1 MTQWKDPVAVRRE
14 KVWRILRPIAAAL
27 LSLGLVALAM
37 IGAIRYVLSHFVY
50 PVDADDNTPIQV
62 VIPSGSSASRIA
74 SILYNVRGQDEP
86 GLIVS
91 TASFKVYVDFTGK
104 AHALKAGNALKAGTY
119 VLSRNMTIP
128 EIVNI
133 LCAGNEA
140 RRVTRFTIPE
150 GYTAAE
156 IAQALYEAG
165 ILEEQEEFL
174 ALCKDSTLLSVGYLD
189 GIQNASD
196 RRYALEG
203 YLFPDTYEVYEDAAP
218 ADILKKM
225 LNRFAVVFTEED
237 AERARALNLTT
248 DQVIALAS
256 MIEKE
261 AAADEDFARVS
272 AVFHNRLR
280 QGMPLESCATL
291 SYALG
296 VKKYTF
302 TDTELSTV
310 SPYNTYR
317 NKGLPVGP
325 ICNPGR
331 AAIQAALYPSVE
343 YLSEG
348 YLYFCN
354 MNPKQTNR
362 LVFSKSYQEH
372 QRNVLKYSPFWE

>member
-1 MTQWKDPVAVRRE
+1 MNQWKDPAAARRE
-14 KVWRILRPIAAAL
+14 KLWRILRPVAAAL
-27 LSLGLVALAM
+27 LSVTLVALAM

-50 PVDADDNTPIQV
+50 PVDAEDNTPIQV
-62 VIPSGSSASRIA
+62 VIPAGSSASRIA
-74 SILYNVRGQDEP
+74 SLLYYARGQDEP

-104 AHALKAGNALKAGTY
+104 ANALKAGTY

-140 RRVTRFTIPE
+140 RRVARFTIPE
-150 GYTAAE
+150 GYTAE
-156 IAQALYEAG
+156 QIAQALFEAG
-165 ILEEQEEFL
+165 ILEDQEEFL
-174 ALCKDSTLLSVGYLD
+174 ALCKDGTLLSVGYLD
-189 GIQNASD
+189 QLQNPSD

-203 YLFPDTYEVYEDAAP
+203 YLFPDTYEVYEDATA

-248 DQVIALAS
+248 DQVMTLAS

-261 AAADEDFARVS
+261 AAADDDFARVS

-280 QGMPLESCATL
+280 QGMAMESCATL

-302 TDTELSTV
+302 TESEMATV

-317 NKGLPVGP
+317 NKGLPVGS

-331 AAIQAALYPSVE
+331 AAIQAALYPSEE
-343 YLSEG
+343 YMSEG

-354 MNPKQTNR
+354 MNPKQTNS
-362 LVFSKSYQEH
+362 LVFSKTYEEH
-372 QRNVLKYSPFWE
+372 RQNVVKYSPFWE

>member
-1 MTQWKDPVAVRRE
+1 MSQWKDPDTLRRE
-14 KVWRILRPIAAAL
+14 RIWSILRPIVAIL
-27 LSLGLVALAM
+27 LSIGMVAVAM
-37 IGAIRYVLSHFVY
+37 IGAVRYVLSHFVY

-62 VIPSGSSASRIA
+62 VIPSGASASKIA
-74 SILYNVRGQDEP
+74 SLLYYARGQDEP

-104 AHALKAGNALKAGTY
+104 ANALRAGTY

-140 RRVTRFTIPE
+140 RRATRFTIPE
-150 GYTAAE
+150 GYTAQAV
-156 IAQALYEAG
+156 AQALFEAG

-174 ALCKDSTLLSVGYLD
+174 ALCKDGTLLSASYLD
-189 GIQNASD
+189 PIQNAGD

-203 YLFPDTYEVYEDAAP
+203 YLFPDTYEVYEDADA
-218 ADILKKM
+218 AEILKKM
-225 LNRFAVVFTEED
+225 LNRFTVVFTEED
-237 AERARALNLTT
+237 ADRARMLNMTT
-248 DQVIALAS
+248 DQVLTLAS

-261 AAADEDFARVS
+261 AAAAEDFPRVS
-272 AVFHNRLR
+272 AVFHNRLS
-280 QGMPLESCATL
+280 QGMALESCATL
-291 SYALG
+291 SYTLG
-296 VKKYTF
+296 VQKYSF
-302 TDTELSTV
+302 TEEELATV
-310 SPYNTYR
+310 SPYNTYKNR
-317 NKGLPVGP
+317 GLPVGP

-331 AAIQAALYPSVE
+331 AAIEAALYPSEE

-362 LVFSKSYQEH
+362 LVFSKTYEEH
-372 QRNVLKYSPFWE
+372 HKNVVQYSPFWE

>member
-1 MTQWKDPVAVRRE
+1 MASVTKWKDPVTERRE
-14 KVWRILRPIAAAL
+14 KVWRILRPIVAAL

-50 PVDADDNTPIQV
+50 PVDAEDNTPIQV
-62 VIPSGSSASRIA
+62 EIPAGASASRIA
-74 SILYNVRGQDEP
+74 FLLYNARGQDEP

-104 AHALKAGNALKAGTY
+104 ANALKAGTY

-133 LCAGNEA
+133 LCAGNEG

-150 GYTAAE
+150 GYTADQ

-165 ILEEQEEFL
+165 MLEEQEGFL
-174 ALCKDSTLLSVGYLD
+174 ALCKDGTLLSVGYLD
-189 GIQNASD
+189 PLQNPSD

-203 YLFPDTYEVYEDAAP
+203 YLFPDTYEVYEDAAA

-248 DQVIALAS
+248 DQAITLAS

-302 TDTELSTV
+302 TDTELATV

-331 AAIQAALYPSVE
+331 AAIQAALYPSEE

-362 LVFSKSYQEH
+362 LVFSKTYEEH
-372 QRNVLKYSPFWE
+372 RSNVVKYSPFWE

>member
-1 MTQWKDPVAVRRE
+1 MSQWKDPDTLRRE
-14 KVWRILRPIAAAL
+14 KIWSILRPIVAIL
-27 LSLGLVALAM
+27 LSIGMVAVAM
-37 IGAIRYVLSHFVY
+37 IGAVRYVLSHFVY

-62 VIPSGSSASRIA
+62 VIPSGASASKIA
-74 SILYNVRGQDEP
+74 SLLYYARGQDEP

-104 AHALKAGNALKAGTY
+104 ANALRAGTY

-140 RRVTRFTIPE
+140 RRATRFTIPE
-150 GYTAAE
+150 GYTAQAV
-156 IAQALYEAG
+156 AQALFEAG

-174 ALCKDSTLLSVGYLD
+174 ALCKDGTLLSASYLD
-189 GIQNASD
+189 PIQNAGD

-203 YLFPDTYEVYEDAAP
+203 YLFPDTYEVYEDATA
-218 ADILKKM
+218 AEILKKM
-225 LNRFAVVFTEED
+225 LNRFTVVFTEED
-237 AERARALNLTT
+237 ADRARMLNMTT
-248 DQVIALAS
+248 DQVLTLAS

-261 AAADEDFARVS
+261 AAAAEDFPRVS
-272 AVFHNRLR
+272 AVFHNRLS
-280 QGMPLESCATL
+280 QGMALESCATL
-291 SYALG
+291 SYTLG
-296 VKKYTF
+296 VQKYTF
-302 TDTELSTV
+302 TEEELATV
-310 SPYNTYR
+310 SPYNTYKNR
-317 NKGLPVGP
+317 GLPVGP

-331 AAIQAALYPSVE
+331 AAIEAALYPSEE

-362 LVFSKSYQEH
+362 LVFSKTYEEH
-372 QRNVLKYSPFWE
+372 HKNVVQYSPFWE

>member
-1 MTQWKDPVAVRRE
+1 MSQWKDPDTLRRE
-14 KVWRILRPIAAAL
+14 RIWSILRPIVAIL
-27 LSLGLVALAM
+27 LSIGMVAVAM
-37 IGAIRYVLSHFVY
+37 IGAVRYVLSHFVY

-62 VIPSGSSASRIA
+62 VIPSGASASKIA
-74 SILYNVRGQDEP
+74 SLLYYARGQDEP

-104 AHALKAGNALKAGTY
+104 ANALRAGTY

-140 RRVTRFTIPE
+140 RRATRFTIPE
-150 GYTAAE
+150 GYTAQAV
-156 IAQALYEAG
+156 AQALFEAG

-174 ALCKDSTLLSVGYLD
+174 ALCKDGTLLSASYLD
-189 GIQNASD
+189 PIQNAGD

-203 YLFPDTYEVYEDAAP
+203 YLFPDTYEVYEDTDAAE
-218 ADILKKM
+218 ILKKM
-225 LNRFAVVFTEED
+225 LNRFAVVFSEED

-261 AAADEDFARVS
+261 AAAAEDFPRVS
-272 AVFHNRLR
+272 AVFHNRLS
-280 QGMPLESCATL
+280 QGMALESCATL
-291 SYALG
+291 SYTLG
-296 VKKYTF
+296 VQKYTF
-302 TDTELSTV
+302 TEEELATV
-310 SPYNTYR
+310 SPYNTYKNR
-317 NKGLPVGP
+317 GLPVGP

-331 AAIQAALYPSVE
+331 AAIEAALYPSEE

-362 LVFSKSYQEH
+362 LVFSKTYEEH
-372 QRNVLKYSPFWE
+372 HKNVVQYSPFWE

>member
-1 MTQWKDPVAVRRE
+1 MTQWKDPVTVRRE
-14 KVWRILRPIAAAL
+14 KIWRILRPVAAVL
-27 LSLGLVALAM
+27 LSIVVVALIM
-37 IGAIRYVLSHFVY
+37 TGAVRYVLSHFVY
-50 PVDADDNTPIQV
+50 PVDPDDNTPIQV
-62 VIPSGSSASRIA
+62 EIPSGSSASRIA
-74 SILYNVRGQDEP
+74 SILYRARGEEEP

-91 TASFKVYVDFTGK
+91 TASFKVYVDFTGR
-104 AHALKAGNALKAGTY
+104 ANSLRAGTY

-150 GYTAAE
+150 GYTASQ
-156 IAQALYEAG
+156 IAQALFEAG
-165 ILEEQEEFL
+165 MLEDQEQFL
-174 ALCKDSTLLSVGYLD
+174 ALCKDGTMLSGGYLD
-189 GIQNASD
+189 PLLNASD

-203 YLFPDTYEVYEDAAP
+203 YLFPDTYEVYEDAAA

-237 AERARALNLTT
+237 ANRARELNMTT
-248 DQVIALAS
+248 DQVMTLAS

-261 AAADEDFARVS
+261 AGAAEDFPRVS
-272 AVFHNRLR
+272 AVFHTRLK
-280 QGMPLESCATL
+280 QGMALESCATL

-302 TDTELSTV
+302 TEEELSTV

-331 AAIQAALYPSVE
+331 AAIEAALYPSEE
-343 YLSEG
+343 YMSAGFLF
-348 YLYFCN
+348 FCN

-362 LVFSKSYQEH
+362 LVFSRTYEEH
-372 QRNVLKYSPFWE
+372 RQNVVKYSPFWE

>member
-1 MTQWKDPVAVRRE
+1 MSQWKDPATVRRE
-14 KVWRILRPIAAAL
+14 KVWRILRPVAATL

-37 IGAIRYVLSHFVY
+37 IGAVRYVLSHFVY
-50 PVDADDNTPIQV
+50 PVDEEDNTPIQV

-74 SILYNVRGQDEP
+74 SILYNARGQDEP

-104 AHALKAGNALKAGTY
+104 ANALRAGTY

-150 GYTAAE
+150 GYTADE
-156 IAQALYEAG
+156 IAQSLFESG
-165 ILEEQEEFL
+165 ILGKQDDFL
-174 ALCKDSTLLSVGYLD
+174 ALCEDATLLSVGYLD
-189 GIQNASD
+189 PLLNASD

-203 YLFPDTYEVYEDAAP
+203 YLFPDTYEIYEDATP

-237 AERARALNLTT
+237 ADRARALHLTT
-248 DQVIALAS
+248 DQVMTLAS

-280 QGMPLESCATL
+280 KGMLLESCATL
-291 SYALG
+291 SYTLG

-302 TDTELSTV
+302 TEEEMATV

-331 AAIQAALYPSVE
+331 AAIQAALYPEEE
-343 YLSEG
+343 YLAEG

-362 LVFSKSYQEH
+362 LVFSRTYEEH
-372 QRNVLKYSPFWE
+372 HQNVVKYSPFWE

>member
-1 MTQWKDPVAVRRE
+1 MTQWKDPVTVRRE
-14 KVWRILRPIAAAL
+14 KIWRILRPVAAVL
-27 LSLGLVALAM
+27 LSIVVVALIM
-37 IGAIRYVLSHFVY
+37 TGAVRYVLSHFVY
-50 PVDADDNTPIQV
+50 PVDPDDNTPIQV

-74 SILYNVRGQDEP
+74 SILYNARGQDEP

-104 AHALKAGNALKAGTY
+104 AHALKAGTY

-156 IAQALYEAG
+156 IAQALFEAG
-165 ILEEQEEFL
+165 MLEDQEQFL
-174 ALCKDSTLLSVGYLD
+174 ALCKDGTLLSGGYLD
-189 GIQNASD
+189 PLLNASD

-203 YLFPDTYEVYEDAAP
+203 YLFPDTYEVYEDAVA

-237 AERARALNLTT
+237 ANRARELNLTT
-248 DQVIALAS
+248 DQVMTLAS

-261 AAADEDFARVS
+261 AGAAEDFPRVS
-272 AVFHNRLR
+272 AVFHNRLK
-280 QGMPLESCATL
+280 QGMALESCATL

-302 TDTELSTV
+302 TEEELSTV

-331 AAIQAALYPSVE
+331 AAIEAALYPSEE
-343 YLSEG
+343 YMSAGFLF
-348 YLYFCN
+348 FCN

-362 LVFSKSYQEH
+362 LVFSRTYEEH
-372 QRNVLKYSPFWE
+372 RQNVVKYSPFWE

>member
-1 MTQWKDPVAVRRE
+1 MSQWKDPAAVRRE
-14 KVWRILRPIAAAL
+14 KIWHILRPVAAAV
-27 LSLGLVALAM
+27 LSVGLVAIAM

-50 PVDADDNTPIQV
+50 PVDAEDNTPIEV

-74 SILYNVRGQDEP
+74 SLLYNARGQDEP

-104 AHALKAGNALKAGTY
+104 ANSLKAGTY

-133 LCAGNEA
+133 LCAGNEG

-165 ILEEQEEFL
+165 ILEDQEEFL
-174 ALCKDSTLLSVGYLD
+174 ALCKDATLLSVAYLD
-189 GIQNASD
+189 PLQNASD

-203 YLFPDTYEVYEDAAP
+203 YLFPDTYEVYEDAA
-218 ADILKKM
+218 AGDILKKM
-225 LNRFAVVFTEED
+225 LNRFAIVFTEED
-237 AERARALNLTT
+237 AERARSLNLTT
-248 DQVIALAS
+248 DQVMTLAS

-261 AAADEDFARVS
+261 AAVGEDFGRVS

-280 QGMPLESCATL
+280 QGMALESCATL

-302 TDTELSTV
+302 TEEEMATV

-325 ICNPGR
+325 ISNPGR
-331 AAIQAALYPSVE
+331 AAIQAALYPDE
-343 YLSEG
+343 TYLSEG

-354 MNPKQTNR
+354 MNPKQTNSLIFAR
-362 LVFSKSYQEH
+362 TYEEH
-372 QRNVLKYSPFWE
+372 RQNVVRYSPFWE

>member
-1 MTQWKDPVAVRRE
+1 MNQWKDPVTVRRE
-14 KVWRILRPIAAAL
+14 KVWRILRPLAAAL
-27 LSLGLVALAM
+27 LSVGLVAIAM

-50 PVDADDNTPIQV
+50 PVDADDNTPIEV
-62 VIPSGSSASRIA
+62 VIPNGASASRIA
-74 SILYNVRGQDEP
+74 SLLYHARGQDEP

-91 TASFKVYVDFTGK
+91 TASFKVYVDFTGR
-104 AHALKAGNALKAGTY
+104 ANALKAGTY

-150 GYTAAE
+150 GYTAQK
-156 IAQALYEAG
+156 IAQSLFEAG

-174 ALCKDSTLLSVGYLD
+174 ALCTDGTLLSVTYLD
-189 GIQNASD
+189 PLANASD
-196 RRYALEG
+196 RRFALEG
-203 YLFPDTYEVYEDAAP
+203 YLFPDTYEIYEDAAA

-225 LNRFAVVFTEED
+225 LNRFAVVFTQAD
-237 AERARALNLTT
+237 ADRARALNLTT
-248 DQVIALAS
+248 DQIVTLAS
-256 MIEKE
+256 IIERE

-296 VKKYTF
+296 VKKYAF
-302 TDTELSTV
+302 NETELATV

-331 AAIQAALYPSVE
+331 AAIQAALYPSEE
-343 YLSEG
+343 YVSAG

-362 LVFSKSYQEH
+362 LVFSRTYEEH
-372 QRNVLKYSPFWE
+372 RQNVVKYSPFWE

>member
-1 MTQWKDPVAVRRE
+1 MTQWKDPVSARRE
-14 KVWRILRPIAAAL
+14 KVWRILRPIAATL

-37 IGAIRYVLSHFVY
+37 IGALRYVLSHFVY
-50 PVDADDNTPIQV
+50 PVDEDDNTPIEV
-62 VIPSGSSASRIA
+62 VIPNGASASRIA
-74 SILYNVRGQDEP
+74 SLLYHARGQDEP

-91 TASFKVYVDFTGK
+91 TASFKVYVDFTGR
-104 AHALKAGNALKAGTY
+104 ANSLKAGTY

-150 GYTAAE
+150 GFTADQ
-156 IAQALYEAG
+156 IAQALFEAG
-165 ILEEQEEFL
+165 ILEDQEEFL
-174 ALCKDSTLLSVGYLD
+174 ALCKDGTLLSVAYLD
-189 GIQNASD
+189 PLLNPSD

-203 YLFPDTYEVYEDAAP
+203 YLFPDTYEIYEDAAA

-225 LNRFAVVFTEED
+225 LNRFAVVFSEED
-237 AERARALNLTT
+237 ADRARALNLTP
-248 DQVIALAS
+248 DQVLTLAS

-261 AAADEDFARVS
+261 AAAEEDFARVS
-272 AVFHNRLR
+272 AVFHNRLK

-291 SYALG
+291 SYTLG

-302 TDTELSTV
+302 TEDELSTV

-331 AAIQAALYPSVE
+331 TAIQAALYPSEE
-343 YLSEG
+343 YLQEG

-354 MNPKQTNR
+354 MNPKQTNS
-362 LVFSKSYQEH
+362 LVFSRTYQEH
-372 QRNVLKYSPFWE
+372 RSNVVKYSPFWE

>member
-1 MTQWKDPVAVRRE
+1 MTQWKDPATVRRE
-14 KVWRILRPIAAAL
+14 KVWRILRPVAAAL
-27 LSLGLVALAM
+27 LSVGLVTIAM

-50 PVDADDNTPIQV
+50 PVDEEDNTPIQV
-62 VIPSGSSASRIA
+62 VIPAGSSASRIA
-74 SILYNVRGQDEP
+74 SILYNARGQDEP

-104 AHALKAGNALKAGTY
+104 ANALKAGTY

-140 RRVTRFTIPE
+140 RRITRFTIPE
-150 GYTAAE
+150 GYTAE
-156 IAQALYEAG
+156 EVAQALFEAG
-165 ILEEQEEFL
+165 ILEDQEEFL
-174 ALCKDSTLLSVGYLD
+174 ALCKDGTLLSVEHLD
-189 GIQNASD
+189 QLINASD

-203 YLFPDTYEVYEDAAP
+203 YLFPDTYEVYEDAVP
-218 ADILKKM
+218 GDILKKM

-237 AERARALNLTT
+237 AERARALNMTT
-248 DQVIALAS
+248 DQVMTLAS

-280 QGMPLESCATL
+280 RGMAMESCATL
-291 SYALG
+291 SYAIG

-302 TDTELSTV
+302 SEEEKATV

-331 AAIQAALYPSVE
+331 AAIQAALYPEEE

-362 LVFSKSYQEH
+362 LVFSKTYEEH
-372 QRNVLKYSPFWE
+372 RQNVVKYSPFWE

>member
-1 MTQWKDPVAVRRE
+1 MTQWKDPVTVRRE
-14 KVWRILRPIAAAL
+14 KVWRILRPIAAVL
-27 LSLGLVALAM
+27 LSVGLVALAM

-50 PVDADDNTPIQV
+50 PVDAEDNTPIEV

-74 SILYNVRGQDEP
+74 SILYNARGQDEP

-104 AHALKAGNALKAGTY
+104 ANALKAGTY

-140 RRVTRFTIPE
+140 RRITRFTIPE
-150 GYTAAE
+150 GYTAE
-156 IAQALYEAG
+156 EVAQALFEAG
-165 ILEEQEEFL
+165 ILEDQEEFL
-174 ALCKDSTLLSVGYLD
+174 ALCKDGTLLSVEHLD
-189 GIQNASD
+189 QLINASD

-203 YLFPDTYEVYEDAAP
+203 YLFPDTYEVYEDAVP
-218 ADILKKM
+218 GDILKKM

-237 AERARALNLTT
+237 AERARALNMTT
-248 DQVIALAS
+248 DQVMTLAS

-280 QGMPLESCATL
+280 QGMAMESCATL
-291 SYALG
+291 SYAIG

-302 TDTELSTV
+302 SEEEKATV

-331 AAIQAALYPSVE
+331 AAIQAALYPEEE

-354 MNPKQTNR
+354 MNPKQTNK
-362 LVFSKSYQEH
+362 LVFSKTYEEH
-372 QRNVLKYSPFWE
+372 RQNVVKYSPFWE

>member
-1 MTQWKDPVAVRRE
+1 MSQWKDPAAARRE
-14 KVWRILRPIAAAL
+14 KVWRILRPVAAAL
-27 LSLGLVALAM
+27 LSIGLVAIAM

-50 PVDADDNTPIQV
+50 PVDADDNTPIEV
-62 VIPSGSSASRIA
+62 VIPNGASASRIA
-74 SILYNVRGQDEP
+74 SLLYNARGQDEP

-91 TASFKVYVDFTGK
+91 TASFKVYVDFTGR
-104 AHALKAGNALKAGTY
+104 ANSLKAGTY

-133 LCAGNEA
+133 LSAGNEA

-156 IAQALYEAG
+156 IAQILFESG
-165 ILEEQEEFL
+165 ILEDQEEFL
-174 ALCKDSTLLSVGYLD
+174 SLCKDNTLLSTGYLD
-189 GIQNASD
+189 PITNASD

-203 YLFPDTYEVYEDAAP
+203 YLFPDTYEIYEDATA
-218 ADILKKM
+218 ADILRKM
-225 LNRFAVVFTEED
+225 LNRFAVIFTEED
-237 AERARALNLTT
+237 ARRARELNLTT
-248 DQVIALAS
+248 DQIMTLAS
-256 MIEKE
+256 MIERE
-261 AAADEDFARVS
+261 AGAAEDFPRVS

-280 QGMPLESCATL
+280 QGMALESCATL
-291 SYALG
+291 SYTLG

-302 TDTELSTV
+302 TEAEMATA

-331 AAIQAALYPSVE
+331 TAIQAALYPEES
-343 YLSEG
+343 YLKGG

-354 MNPKQTNR
+354 MNPKQTNQLAFAR
-362 LVFSKSYQEH
+362 TYEEH
-372 QRNVLKYSPFWE
+372 RRNVVMYSPFWE

>member
-1 MTQWKDPVAVRRE
+1 MTSHGKTGT
-14 KVWRILRPIAAAL
+14 AAL
-27 LSLGLVALAM
+27 
-37 IGAIRYVLSHFVY
+37 R
-50 PVDADDNTPIQV
+50 
-62 VIPSGSSASRIA
+62 
-74 SILYNVRGQDEP
+74 
-86 GLIVS
+86 
-91 TASFKVYVDFTGK
+91 
-104 AHALKAGNALKAGTY
+104 AGTY

-133 LCAGNEA
+133 LGEGNEA
-140 RRVTRFTIPE
+140 RRATRFTIPE
-150 GYTAAE
+150 GYTAQAV
-156 IAQALYEAG
+156 AQALFEAG

-174 ALCKDSTLLSVGYLD
+174 ALCKDGTLLSAGYLD

-203 YLFPDTYEVYEDAAP
+203 YLFPDTYEVYEDATP

-331 AAIQAALYPSVE
+331 AAIQAALYPSEE

-362 LVFSKSYQEH
+362 LVFSKTYEEH
-372 QRNVLKYSPFWE
+372 HKNVVQYSPFWE

>member
-1 MTQWKDPVAVRRE
+1 MNQWKDPVTARRE

-27 LSLGLVALAM
+27 LSLGLVAIAM

-62 VIPSGSSASRIA
+62 VIPSGASASRIA
-74 SILYNVRGQDEP
+74 SLLYNARGQDEP

-91 TASFKVYVDFTGK
+91 TASFKVYVDFTGR
-104 AHALKAGNALKAGTY
+104 ANSLKAGTY

-150 GYTAAE
+150 GYTAKE
-156 IAQALYEAG
+156 IAQALFEAG
-165 ILEEQEEFL
+165 ILEDQEEFL
-174 ALCKDSTLLSVGYLD
+174 ALCKDGTLLSVAYLD
-189 GIQNASD
+189 PLMNASD

-203 YLFPDTYEVYEDAAP
+203 YLFPDTYEIYEDASA

-225 LNRFAVVFTEED
+225 LNRFAVVFSEED
-237 AERARALNLTT
+237 AEQAHILNLTT
-248 DQVIALAS
+248 DQVLTLAS

-291 SYALG
+291 SYTLG

-302 TDTELSTV
+302 TDAELSTV

-331 AAIQAALYPSVE
+331 AAIQAALYPSEE

-354 MNPKQTNR
+354 MNPKQTNA
-362 LVFSKSYQEH
+362 LAFSRSYEEH
-372 QRNVLKYSPFWE
+372 RKNVVKYSPFWE

>member
-14 KVWRILRPIAAAL
+14 KVWRILRPIAATL

-104 AHALKAGNALKAGTY
+104 AHALKAGTY

-237 AERARALNLTT
+237 AERARTLNLTT

-256 MIEKE
+256 MIETA

>member
-1 MTQWKDPVAVRRE
+1 MASVTKWKDPVTERRE
-14 KVWRILRPIAAAL
+14 KAWRILRPIVAAL

-50 PVDADDNTPIQV
+50 PVDAEDNTPIQV
-62 VIPSGSSASRIA
+62 EIPAGASASRIA
-74 SILYNVRGQDEP
+74 FLLYNARGQDEP

-104 AHALKAGNALKAGTY
+104 ANALKAGTY

-133 LCAGNEA
+133 LCAGNEG

-150 GYTAAE
+150 GYTADQ

-165 ILEEQEEFL
+165 MLEEQEEFL
-174 ALCKDSTLLSVGYLD
+174 ALCKDGTLLSVGYLD
-189 GIQNASD
+189 PLQSPSD

-203 YLFPDTYEVYEDAAP
+203 YLFPDTYEVYEDAAA

-248 DQVIALAS
+248 DQAITLAS

-302 TDTELSTV
+302 TDTELATV

-331 AAIQAALYPSVE
+331 AAIQAALYPSEE

-362 LVFSKSYQEH
+362 LVFSKTYEEH
-372 QRNVLKYSPFWE
+372 RSNVVKYSPFWE

>member
-1 MTQWKDPVAVRRE
+1 MTQWKDPATARRE
-14 KVWRILRPIAAAL
+14 KSWRILRPVLVAL
-27 LSLGLVALAM
+27 LSVGLVSLAM
-37 IGAIRYVLSHFVY
+37 IGAVRYVLSHFVY
-50 PVDADDNTPIQV
+50 PVDADDNTPIEV
-62 VIPSGSSASRIA
+62 VIPNGASASRIA
-74 SILYNVRGQDEP
+74 FLLYNARGADEP

-91 TASFKVYVDFTGK
+91 TASFKVYVDFTGRSS
-104 AHALKAGNALKAGTY
+104 ALKAGTY

-156 IAQALYEAG
+156 IAQALFEAG
-165 ILEEQEEFL
+165 ILEDQEEFL
-174 ALCKDSTLLSVGYLD
+174 ALCKDGTLLSLSYLD
-189 GIQNASD
+189 LLLNVSD

-203 YLFPDTYEVYEDAAP
+203 YLFPDTYEVYDDASA

-225 LNRFAVVFTEED
+225 LTRFTVVFTAED
-237 AERARALNLTT
+237 AQRARDLNLTT
-248 DQVIALAS
+248 DQVMALAS
-256 MIEKE
+256 MIERE
-261 AAADEDFARVS
+261 AGVAEDFPRVS

-280 QGMPLESCATL
+280 QGMALESCATL

-302 TDTELSTV
+302 TESELNTV

-331 AAIQAALYPSVE
+331 VAIQAALYPDE
-343 YLSEG
+343 TYLDQG

-354 MNPKQTNR
+354 MNPKQTNQ
-362 LVFSKSYQEH
+362 LVFARTYDEH
-372 QRNVLKYSPFWE
+372 RRNVTKYSPFWE

>member
-1 MTQWKDPVAVRRE
+1 MSQWKDPVTVRRE
-14 KVWRILRPIAAAL
+14 KVWRILRPVAAAL
-27 LSLGLVALAM
+27 LSVGLVVLAM
-37 IGAIRYVLSHFVY
+37 IGAVRYVLNHFIY
-50 PVDADDNTPIQV
+50 PVDPEDNTPIQV

-74 SILYNVRGQDEP
+74 SILYNARGQDEP

-91 TASFKVYVDFTGK
+91 TASFKVYVDFTGR
-104 AHALKAGNALKAGTY
+104 ANSLKAGTY

-150 GYTAAE
+150 GYTAQE
-156 IAQALYEAG
+156 IAEALFEAG
-165 ILEEQEEFL
+165 ILENQEEFL
-174 ALCKDSTLLSVGYLD
+174 ALCKDGTLLSVGYLD
-189 GIQNASD
+189 QLLNTPD

-203 YLFPDTYEVYEDAAP
+203 YLFPDTYEIYEDAAP

-237 AERARALNLTT
+237 ADRARALNLTT

-261 AAADEDFARVS
+261 AAAAEDFARVS

-291 SYALG
+291 SYTLG

-302 TDTELSTV
+302 TEAEMATV

-331 AAIQAALYPSVE
+331 AAIQAALYPDEE

-354 MNPKQTNR
+354 MNPRQTNR
-362 LVFSKSYQEH
+362 LIFARTYDEH
-372 QRNVLKYSPFWE
+372 RRNVILYSPFWE

>member
-14 KVWRILRPIAAAL
+14 KIWRILRPIAATL

-62 VIPSGSSASRIA
+62 EIPTGASASRIA

-104 AHALKAGNALKAGTY
+104 ANALKAGTY

-150 GYTAAE
+150 GYTAVE
-156 IAQALYEAG
+156 IAQALFETG
-165 ILEEQEEFL
+165 ILEDQEEFL
-174 ALCKDSTLLSVGYLD
+174 ALCKDGTLLSVGYLD
-189 GIQNASD
+189 QLLNPTD

-203 YLFPDTYEVYEDAAP
+203 YLFPDTYEIYEDAAP
-218 ADILKKM
+218 VDILKKM
-225 LNRFAVVFTEED
+225 LNRFAIVFTEED
-237 AERARALNLTT
+237 AERARSMNMTT
-248 DQVIALAS
+248 DQILTLAS

-272 AVFHNRLR
+272 AVFHNRIR

-291 SYALG
+291 SYTLG

-302 TDTELSTV
+302 TDTELATV

-331 AAIQAALYPSVE
+331 AAIQAALYPEEE
-343 YLSEG
+343 YLAEG

-362 LVFSKSYQEH
+362 LVFSKTYKEH
-372 QRNVLKYSPFWE
+372 QKNMVKYSPFWE

>member
-1 MTQWKDPVAVRRE
+1 MSQWKDPVAARRE
-14 KVWRILRPIAAAL
+14 KIWRILRPVAAAL
-27 LSLGLVALAM
+27 LSVILVAIAV

-62 VIPSGSSASRIA
+62 VIPAGSSASRIA
-74 SILYNVRGQDEP
+74 SILYSVRGQDEP

-91 TASFKVYVDFTGK
+91 TASFKVYVDFTGRSS
-104 AHALKAGNALKAGTY
+104 ALKAGTY

-133 LCAGNEA
+133 LCTGNEA

-150 GYTAAE
+150 GYTAAQ
-156 IAQALYEAG
+156 IAQALNEAG
-165 ILEEQEEFL
+165 ILEDPEEFL

-189 GIQNASD
+189 PLTNASD

-203 YLFPDTYEVYEDAAP
+203 YLFPDTYEIYEDATP
-218 ADILKKM
+218 AEILKKM
-225 LNRFAVVFTEED
+225 LNRFAVVFSEED
-237 AERARALNLTT
+237 AERARILNMTT

-261 AAADEDFARVS
+261 AAAKEDFARVS

-280 QGMPLESCATL
+280 QGMSLESCATL

-302 TDTELSTV
+302 TDSEMATV

-331 AAIQAALYPSVE
+331 TAIEAALYPSE
-343 YLSEG
+343 DYLSEG

-354 MNPKQTNR
+354 MNPRQTNN
-362 LVFSKSYQEH
+362 LVFSRTYEEH
-372 QRNVLKYSPFWE
+372 RRNVVKYSPFWE

>member
-1 MTQWKDPVAVRRE
+1 MTQWKDPVTVRRE
-14 KVWRILRPIAAAL
+14 KIWRILRPVTAVL
-27 LSLGLVALAM
+27 LSIVVVALVM
-37 IGAIRYVLSHFVY
+37 TGAVRYVLSHFVY
-50 PVDADDNTPIQV
+50 PVDPDDNTPIQV
-62 VIPSGSSASRIA
+62 EIPSGSSASRIA
-74 SILYNVRGQDEP
+74 SILYRARGEEEP

-91 TASFKVYVDFTGK
+91 TASFKVYVDFTGR
-104 AHALKAGNALKAGTY
+104 ANSLRAGTY

-156 IAQALYEAG
+156 IAQALFEAG
-165 ILEEQEEFL
+165 MLEDQEQFL
-174 ALCKDSTLLSVGYLD
+174 ALCKDGTMLSGGYLD
-189 GIQNASD
+189 PLLNASD

-203 YLFPDTYEVYEDAAP
+203 YLFPDTYEVYEDAAA

-225 LNRFAVVFTEED
+225 LNRFAVIFTEED
-237 AERARALNLTT
+237 ANRARELNMTT
-248 DQVIALAS
+248 DQVMTLAS

-261 AAADEDFARVS
+261 AGAAEDFPRVS
-272 AVFHNRLR
+272 AVFHNRLK
-280 QGMPLESCATL
+280 QGMALESCATL

-302 TDTELSTV
+302 TEEELSTV

-331 AAIQAALYPSVE
+331 AAIEAALYPSEE
-343 YLSEG
+343 YMSAGFLF
-348 YLYFCN
+348 FCN

-362 LVFSKSYQEH
+362 LVFSRTYEEH
-372 QRNVLKYSPFWE
+372 RQNVVKYSPFWE

>member
-1 MTQWKDPVAVRRE
+1 MTQWKDPAAVRRE
-14 KVWRILRPIAAAL
+14 KAWRILRPVAATL
-27 LSLGLVALAM
+27 LGVVLVAVAM
-37 IGAIRYVLSHFVY
+37 IGAVRYVLSHFVY
-50 PVDADDNTPIQV
+50 PVDADDNTPIEV
-62 VIPSGSSASRIA
+62 VIPNGASASRIA
-74 SILYNVRGQDEP
+74 SLLYYARGADEP

-91 TASFKVYVDFTGK
+91 TASFKVYVDFTGRSS
-104 AHALKAGNALKAGTY
+104 ALKAGTY

-150 GYTAAE
+150 GYTAAQ
-156 IAQALYEAG
+156 IAQALFEAG
-165 ILEEQEEFL
+165 ILEDQEEFL
-174 ALCKDSTLLSVGYLD
+174 ALCKDGTLLAAEYLD
-189 GIQNASD
+189 PILNASD

-203 YLFPDTYEVYEDAAP
+203 YLFPDTYEIYEDATAG
-218 ADILKKM
+218 DILKKM
-225 LNRFAVVFTEED
+225 LNRFTVVFTAED
-237 AERARALNLTT
+237 ARRAKELGFTT
-248 DQVIALAS
+248 DQVVALAS
-256 MIEKE
+256 MIERE
-261 AAADEDFARVS
+261 AGAAEDFPRVS

-280 QGMPLESCATL
+280 QGMSLESCATL

-302 TDTELSTV
+302 TESELATV

-325 ICNPGR
+325 VCNPGR
-331 AAIQAALYPSVE
+331 TAIQAALYPSEE

-354 MNPKQTNR
+354 MNPKQTNQ
-362 LVFSKSYQEH
+362 LVFARTYDEH
-372 QRNVLKYSPFWE
+372 RRNVTMYSPFWE

>member
-74 SILYNVRGQDEP
+74 SILYNARGQDEP

-104 AHALKAGNALKAGTY
+104 ANALKAGTY

-133 LCAGNEA
+133 LCAGNEG

-174 ALCKDSTLLSVGYLD
+174 ALCKDGTLLSVGYLD

-203 YLFPDTYEVYEDAAP
+203 YLFPDTYEVYEDATP

-331 AAIQAALYPSVE
+331 AAIQAALYPSEE

>member
-1 MTQWKDPVAVRRE
+1 MTQWKDPAAARRE
-14 KVWRILRPIAAAL
+14 KVWRMLRPVAAAL
-27 LSLGLVALAM
+27 LSIGLVALAM

-62 VIPSGSSASRIA
+62 EIPSGSSASRIA
-74 SILYNVRGQDEP
+74 SILYHARGQDEP

-104 AHALKAGNALKAGTY
+104 ANALKAGTY

-156 IAQALYEAG
+156 IAQSLFEAG
-165 ILEEQEEFL
+165 ILEDQEEFL
-174 ALCKDSTLLSVGYLD
+174 ALCKDGTLLSVGYLD
-189 GIQNASD
+189 QLRNTSD

-203 YLFPDTYEVYEDAAP
+203 YLFPDTYEIYEDAEP
-218 ADILKKM
+218 VDILKKM

-237 AERARALNLTT
+237 AEQARAMNMTT
-248 DQVIALAS
+248 DQILTLAS

-280 QGMPLESCATL
+280 QGMPMESCATL
-291 SYALG
+291 SYTLG

-302 TDTELSTV
+302 TDAEMATV

-331 AAIQAALYPSVE
+331 AAIQAALYPEEE

-362 LVFSKSYQEH
+362 LVFSKTYKEH
-372 QRNVLKYSPFWE
+372 QKNVLKYSPFWE

>member
-1 MTQWKDPVAVRRE
+1 MHRE
-14 KVWRILRPIAAAL
+14 KIWLILRPVAAVL
-27 LSLGLVALAM
+27 LSLVLVAIAM

-74 SILYNVRGQDEP
+74 SILYNARGQDEP

-104 AHALKAGNALKAGTY
+104 ANSLKAGTY
-119 VLSRNMTIP
+119 VMSRNMTIP

-150 GYTAAE
+150 GYTAE
-156 IAQALYEAG
+156 QIALALFEAG
-165 ILEEQEEFL
+165 ILEDQEEFL
-174 ALCKDSTLLSVGYLD
+174 ALCTDGTLLSVTYLD
-189 GIQNASD
+189 QLLNTSD

-203 YLFPDTYEVYEDAAP
+203 YLFPDTYEIYEDAAP

-237 AERARALNLTT
+237 AERARALNLST
-248 DQVIALAS
+248 DQIITLAS

-280 QGMPLESCATL
+280 QGMSMESCATL
-291 SYALG
+291 SYTLG

-302 TDTELSTV
+302 TETELATV

-331 AAIQAALYPSVE
+331 AAIEAALYPEES
-343 YLSEG
+343 YLTEG

-362 LVFSKSYQEH
+362 LVFSRSYEEH
-372 QRNVLKYSPFWE
+372 RQNVVRYSPFWE

>member
-1 MTQWKDPVAVRRE
+1 MTQWKDPAAVRRE
-14 KVWRILRPIAAAL
+14 KAWRILRPIAATL
-27 LSLGLVALAM
+27 LSVVLVAVAV

-50 PVDADDNTPIQV
+50 PVDEDDNTPIEV
-62 VIPSGSSASRIA
+62 VIPNGSSASRIA
-74 SILYNVRGQDEP
+74 SILYSARGPEEP

-91 TASFKVYVDFTGK
+91 TASFKVYVDFTGR
-104 AHALKAGNALKAGTY
+104 ANSLRAGTY

-133 LCAGNEA
+133 ICAGNEA

-150 GYTAAE
+150 GFTAAE
-156 IAQALYEAG
+156 IAQALFEAG
-165 ILEEQEEFL
+165 ILEDQEEFL
-174 ALCKDSTLLSVGYLD
+174 ALCKDATLLSAAYLD
-189 GIQNASD
+189 PLLNASD

-203 YLFPDTYEVYEDAAP
+203 YLFPDTYEIYEDAAA

-225 LNRFAVVFTEED
+225 LNRFTVVFTEAD
-237 AERARALNLTT
+237 AQRARELNLTT
-248 DQVIALAS
+248 DQVMALAS
-256 MIEKE
+256 MIERE
-261 AAADEDFARVS
+261 AGAAEDFPRVS
-272 AVFHNRLR
+272 AVFHNRLK
-280 QGMPLESCATL
+280 QGMALESCATL

-302 TDTELSTV
+302 TETELAAV

-331 AAIQAALYPSVE
+331 LAIDAALYPSE
-343 YLSEG
+343 DYLREG

-354 MNPKQTNR
+354 MNPKQTNA
-362 LVFSKSYQEH
+362 LVFARSYEEH
-372 QRNVLKYSPFWE
+372 RRNVVQYSPFWE

>member
-1 MTQWKDPVAVRRE
+1 MSQWKDPAAERRE
-14 KVWRILRPIAAAL
+14 KVWRILRPIAATL
-27 LSLGLVALAM
+27 LSVGLVAIAM
-37 IGAIRYVLSHFVY
+37 IGAVRYVLSHFIY

-62 VIPSGSSASRIA
+62 TIPAGSSASKIA
-74 SILYNVRGQDEP
+74 LLLYNARGEDEP

-104 AHALKAGNALKAGTY
+104 ANSLKAGTY

-150 GYTAAE
+150 GYTAE
-156 IAQALYEAG
+156 QIAQALFEAG
-165 ILEEQEEFL
+165 ILEGQEEFL
-174 ALCKDSTLLSVGYLD
+174 ALCKDGTLLSVGYLD
-189 GIQNASD
+189 PITNASD

-203 YLFPDTYEVYEDAAP
+203 YLFPDTYEIYEDASA

-225 LNRFAVVFTEED
+225 LTRFAVVFSEED
-237 AERARALNLTT
+237 AERAKALNMTT

-272 AVFHNRLR
+272 AVFHNRLK
-280 QGMPLESCATL
+280 QGMSMESCATL

-302 TDTELSTV
+302 TEDEMATV

-331 AAIQAALYPSVE
+331 AAIQAALYPDE
-343 YLSEG
+343 GYLQEG

-354 MNPKQTNR
+354 MNPKQTNL
-362 LVFSKSYQEH
+362 LVFSRTYEEH
-372 QRNVLKYSPFWE
+372 RKNVVKYSPFWE

>member
-1 MTQWKDPVAVRRE
+1 MTQWKDPVTVRRE
-14 KVWRILRPIAAAL
+14 KIWRILRPVAAVL
-27 LSLGLVALAM
+27 LSIVVVALIM
-37 IGAIRYVLSHFVY
+37 TGAVRYVLSHFVY
-50 PVDADDNTPIQV
+50 PVDPDDNTPIQV
-62 VIPSGSSASRIA
+62 EIPSGSSASRIA
-74 SILYNVRGQDEP
+74 SILYRARGEEEP

-91 TASFKVYVDFTGK
+91 TASFKVYVDFTGR
-104 AHALKAGNALKAGTY
+104 ANSLRAGTY

-150 GYTAAE
+150 GYTASQ
-156 IAQALYEAG
+156 IAQALFEAG
-165 ILEEQEEFL
+165 MLEDQEQFL
-174 ALCKDSTLLSVGYLD
+174 ALCKDGTLLSGGYLD
-189 GIQNASD
+189 PLLNASD
-196 RRYALEG
+196 RRVALEG
-203 YLFPDTYEVYEDAAP
+203 YLFPDTYEVYEDAAA

-237 AERARALNLTT
+237 ANRARELNMTT
-248 DQVIALAS
+248 DQVMTLAS

-261 AAADEDFARVS
+261 AGAAEDFPRVS
-272 AVFHNRLR
+272 AVFHNRLK
-280 QGMPLESCATL
+280 QGMALESCATL

-302 TDTELSTV
+302 TEEELSTV

-331 AAIQAALYPSVE
+331 AAIEAALYPSEE
-343 YLSEG
+343 YMSAGFLF
-348 YLYFCN
+348 FCN

-362 LVFSKSYQEH
+362 LVFSRTYEEH
-372 QRNVLKYSPFWE
+372 RQNVVKYSPFWE

>member
-1 MTQWKDPVAVRRE
+1 MTQWKDPVSARRE
-14 KVWRILRPIAAAL
+14 KVWRILRPIAATL

-37 IGAIRYVLSHFVY
+37 IGALRYVLSHFVY
-50 PVDADDNTPIQV
+50 PVDEDDNTPIEV
-62 VIPSGSSASRIA
+62 VIPNGASASRIA
-74 SILYNVRGQDEP
+74 SLLYHARGQDEP

-91 TASFKVYVDFTGK
+91 TASFKVYVDFTGR
-104 AHALKAGNALKAGTY
+104 ANSLKAGTY

-150 GYTAAE
+150 GFTADQ
-156 IAQALYEAG
+156 IAQALFEAG
-165 ILEEQEEFL
+165 ILEDQEEFL
-174 ALCKDSTLLSVGYLD
+174 ALCKDGTLLSVAYLD
-189 GIQNASD
+189 PLLNPSD

-203 YLFPDTYEVYEDAAP
+203 YLFPDTYEIYEDAAA

-225 LNRFAVVFTEED
+225 LNRFAVVFSEED
-237 AERARALNLTT
+237 ADRARALNLTT
-248 DQVIALAS
+248 DQVLTLAS

-261 AAADEDFARVS
+261 AAAEEDFARVS

-291 SYALG
+291 SYTLG

-302 TDTELSTV
+302 TEDELSTV

-331 AAIQAALYPSVE
+331 TAIQAALYPSEE
-343 YLSEG
+343 YLREG

-354 MNPKQTNR
+354 MNPKQTNS
-362 LVFSKSYQEH
+362 LVFSRTYQEH
-372 QRNVLKYSPFWE
+372 RSNVVKYSPFWE